1 MDLTSGY
8 NADSGALSRAIL
20 TDIGQQRAGAESRLA
35 SQGAY
40 LQCLGGFIATLDT
53 QDESRSD
60 VSPPMASFADILHR
74 SFIVTLNMVLEGE
87 LKNFTA
93 LLARHHPAPQAEGIT
108 GSVLDKFKKRVVKHY
123 DLDLPL
129 DEALWRDLRGL
140 YQLRTTLIH
149 DDGRLEGLSVRK
161 RALLEAF
168 AADNGSPAIV
178 GDRVAIDR
186 TTCEQS
192 LALVTRF
199 VAEIY
204 DAAERYFM
212 PDR

>member
-1 MDLTSGY
+1 MDFTSGH
-8 NADSGALSRAIL
+8 NADSGGPSRAIL
-20 TDIGQQRAGAESRLA
+20 NDIGQQRAGAESRLA
-35 SQGAY
+35 SQAAY
-40 LQCLGGFIATLDT
+40 LQCLGGFIATLDA

-60 VSPPMASFADILHR
+60 VSPPMVSFSDILHR

-93 LLARHHPAPQAEGIT
+93 LLARHHPAPREVGFT
-108 GSVLDKFKKRVVKHY
+108 GSVLDKFKKRVVKRY
-123 DLDLPL
+123 KLDLPL
-129 DEALWRDLRGL
+129 DKALWRDLRGL

-149 DDGRLEGLSVRK
+149 DDGRLEGLSAPK

-178 GDRVAIDR
+178 DDRVAIDR

-212 PDR
+212 PGR